1 MTHYTFYSRRYIMK
15 KLYNASFTYL
25 IIGLLSGIFA
35 REYGKYKGIV
45 GSTLLNLLHTHTLVL
60 GFFFFLIALGLA
72 KVFAFHEAKSFNK
85 WFVVHNIALILML
98 GSLAARGL
106 LQLNGADFK
115 GLTYIVGFSHSLMA
129 VTLIWFMLL
138 IKKSFK
144 I

>member
-1 MTHYTFYSRRYIMK
+1 MESI
-15 KLYNASFTYL
+15 
-25 IIGLLSGIFA
+25 
-35 REYGKYKGIV
+35 KGIV

-60 GFFFFLIALGLA
+60 GFLLLIALGLA

>member
-1 MTHYTFYSRRYIMK
+1 MK

-35 REYGKYKGIV
+35 REYGKFKGII

-72 KVFAFHEAKSFNK
+72 KVFAFHEVKGFNN
-85 WFVVHNIALILML
+85 WFIVHNIALTLML

-115 GLTYIVGFSHSLMA
+115 GLTYIVGFSHSMMA
-129 VTLIWFMLL
+129 FTLVWFMILL
-138 IKKSFK
+138 KKSSK
-144 I
+144 M

>member
-1 MTHYTFYSRRYIMK
+1 MK

-35 REYGKYKGIV
+35 REYGKYKDCIYV
-45 GSTLLNLLHTHTLVL
+45 VKSLHTHTLVL
-60 GFFFFLIALGLA
+60 VFLLLIALGLA

-115 GLTYIVGFSHSLMA
+115 GLTYIVGF
-129 VTLIWFMLL
+129 LIR
-138 IKKSFK
+138 
-144 I
+144 